1 MKRSLSKESRE
12 KNSGPEGLT
21 TVDADKGANGG
32 SKRKNIP
39 SGPGSIY
46 KKILQKNNLMTA
58 GGGLIVQGGQ
68 GVKHSPA
75 GSLFQS
81 NNLGG
86 RKTGGFK
93 GNNSLGPG
101 TAQGM
106 NVLGHRSVELV
117 RKPARNK
124 ANYGSGS
131 TV

>member
-12 KNSGPEGLT
+12 KNSGPESLPL
-21 TVDADKGANGG
+21 VDQEKGVNCG

-39 SGPGSIY
+39 SGPVSIY
-46 KKILQKNNLMTA
+46 KKILQKNNLMNA
-58 GGGLIVQGGQ
+58 GGGLIVQSGQ

-86 RKTGGFK
+86 RKSGGFK
-93 GNNSLGPG
+93 GNNSLGIPV
-101 TAQGM
+101 QGM